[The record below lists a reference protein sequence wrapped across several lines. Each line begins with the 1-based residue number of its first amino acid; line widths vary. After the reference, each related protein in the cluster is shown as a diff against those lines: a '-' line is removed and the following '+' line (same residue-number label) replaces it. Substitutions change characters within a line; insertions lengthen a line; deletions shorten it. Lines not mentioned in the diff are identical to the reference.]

1 MGISARR
8 PQLLNLIVT
17 CYSAHL
23 QLSRGEICVANFIP
37 PTNGACLGISIYFQY
52 LSITL
57 LVTLYVTEYNYK
69 LKQLLTIYQG
79 VHITYFNLNPE
90 CDKLYSFVR
99 MILAKLIPT
108 IASNEV

>member
-1 MGISARR
+1 MWQIS
-8 PQLLNLIVT
+8 
-17 CYSAHL
+17 Y
-23 QLSRGEICVANFIP
+23 P
-37 PTNGACLGISIYFQY
+37 PRMVLVWVVFLFSIYFQY

-79 VHITYFNLNPE
+79 VHITYFDLNPE

-99 MILAKLIPT
+99 MILAKLIPL

>member
-1 MGISARR
+1 MWQIS
-8 PQLLNLIVT
+8 
-17 CYSAHL
+17 Y
-23 QLSRGEICVANFIP
+23 P
-37 PTNGACLGISIYFQY
+37 PRMVLVWVVFLFSIYFQY